1 MRNKFIDMLKSCR
14 NSMLVIVASLT
25 VLLFAPLATAQAI
38 HRTSDFNHMKTGFP
52 LTGVHIN
59 VDCETCHVGGRF
71 KGTPTAC
78 AGCHSP
84 GRSVVAP
91 HKPANHIPTNAACE
105 TCHTNTVSFLGTR
118 FNHMGVQPR
127 ACITCHN
134 GGTFAP
140 GKPAK
145 HVLTNASCDSCHRS
159 SSWIP
164 AGYDHIGVVPG
175 TCINCHNGST
185 AKGKPSF
192 HITSSNI
199 CSDCHKNFITFY
211 GAAFAHNGTN
221 TPPGFCGTCHNGQ
234 SLEAK
239 QRPGNHI
246 PYSGNA
252 CDSCHP
258 NTGYTSFAGS
268 LTGSSVTMH
277 GYNTVLTCK
286 TCHTSNTYLGVTGDK
301 KAVNHETKTPTP
313 TDCTDAGCHKP
324 GPNSGTRN
332 SRGTAYI
339 SW

>member
-1 MRNKFIDMLKSCR
+1 MDILKSCR
-14 NSMLVIVASLT
+14 HSMFIIVTSLT
-25 VLLFAPLATAQAI
+25 VLFFAPLASAQAI
-38 HRTSDFNHMKTGFP
+38 HRSSDFNHMKTGFP

-71 KGTPTAC
+71 KGTPKTC

-84 GRSVVAP
+84 GRSVLAP

-175 TCINCHNGST
+175 SCINCHNGST

-211 GAAFAHNGTN
+211 GAAFDHSGVNPLT
-221 TPPGFCGTCHNGQ
+221 CGNCHNGQ

-239 QRPGNHI
+239 QRPSNHI
-246 PYSGNA
+246 PYSGTA
-252 CDSCHP
+252 CGSCHT
-258 NTGYTSFAGS
+258 NTASYTTFSIVP
-268 LTGSSVTMH
+268 TTTNVH
-277 GYNTVLTCK
+277 TVISGTPCK
-286 TCHTSNTYLGVTGDK
+286 TCHTSNAYLGVTGPK
-301 KAVNHETKTPTP
+301 KALNHYEKYAGQ
-313 TDCTDAGCHKP
+313 TDCTASSCHKP
-324 GPNSGTRN
+324 TGGT
-332 SRGTAYI
+332 TADTNYT
-339 SW
+339 SWTN